1 MFKNYIFDL
10 YGTLVDINTNEDS
23 QLLWEKLAL
32 FYSYKGANYSS
43 KELYYQYSRLIR
55 SNLKLNTNTNFPDFN
70 IEEIFKELFNKK
82 AIFPSDDT
90 IRDTAQIFRVLSIN
104 KLSLYNGVI
113 EFLEDLKSKNKNI
126 YLLSNAQRV
135 FTLYEM
141 KLLDIDKY
149 FDEIL
154 FSSDYCVCKPDKLF
168 YNSLIEKYNLNPIES
183 IMIGNDYICDI
194 QGAKEVK
201 LNTLY
206 IHSNLSPDL
215 VDDVNSNY
223 SILDGDFN
231 KVKPLI
237 LK

>member
-23 QLLWEKLAL
+23 MLLWEKLSL
-32 FYSYKGANYSS
+32 FYSYNGANYSS
-43 KELYYQYSRLIR
+43 NELKDTYFQLV
-55 SNLKLNTNTNFPDFN
+55 NTKLELNTNTHYPDFN

-82 AIFPSDDT
+82 CVFPSDD
-90 IRDTAQIFRVLSIN
+90 IIKDTAQIFRVLSVN

-113 EFLEDLKSKNKNI
+113 ELLESLKSKDKNI

-141 KLLDIDKY
+141 KLLGIDNY

-154 FSSDYCVCKPDKLF
+154 FSSDFCVCKPDKLF

-194 QGAKEVK
+194 QGAKEIN

-206 IHSNLSPDL
+206 IHSNLSPNL
-215 VDDVNSNY
+215 VSDIDSNY

-231 KVKPLI
+231 KVKSLI

>member
-23 QLLWEKLAL
+23 QFIWEKLAL
-32 FYSYKGANYSS
+32 FYSYKGANYSANKL
-43 KELYYQYSRLIR
+43 KEDYIKSV
-55 SNLKLNTNTNFPDFN
+55 NDKLKYITNTDYPDFD
-70 IEEIFKELFNKK
+70 IELVFKELFNKK

-90 IRDTAQIFRVLSIN
+90 IRDTTQIFRVLSVN

-113 EFLEDLKSKNKNI
+113 DLLEALKSKNKNI

-141 KLLDIDKY
+141 KLLGIDKY

-154 FSSDYCVCKPDKLF
+154 FSSDFSVCKPDKLF

-194 QGAKEVK
+194 QGAKDLN

-215 VDDVNSNY
+215 VNDIDSTY

>member
-43 KELYYQYSRLIR
+43 NELKYQYLQLVDT
-55 SNLKLNTNTNFPDFN
+55 NTKLNTNTNYPDFN
-70 IEEIFKELFNKK
+70 IEKIFKELFNKK
-82 AIFPSDDT
+82 DIFPSNET
-90 IRDTAQIFRVLSIN
+90 IRDTAQFFRVLSIN
-104 KLSLYNGVI
+104 NLSLYTGVT
-113 EFLEDLKSKNKNI
+113 ELLESLKSKNKKI

-141 KLLDIDKY
+141 KLLGIDKY

-154 FSSDYCVCKPDKLF
+154 FSSDFYVCKPDKLF
-168 YNSLIEKYNLNPIES
+168 YNSLIEKYNLNPLES

-194 QGAKEVK
+194 KGAKEVN

-215 VDDVNSNY
+215 VSNIDSNY